1 VPANERQHIFRRR
14 AARILAG
21 AVFDLVF
28 VVVVA
33 ALAGQLH
40 EDHSVLGLA
49 VFAGLFVPV
58 WWCWRSFTWYATGFD
73 SDDPR
78 CRIGLL
84 AGMLGVAVLSIGVAG
99 AAGEGE
105 SRTFVLAYVGLLII
119 LGGLYGRIWLLFP
132 AARSLARRYV
142 LGYAV
147 SVVIWSASLALQ
159 EGAQPWLWAVAMVV
173 LIATPV
179 AVLRQP
185 RRAYHAAH
193 IAERY
198 GLFTIIVLGES
209 VVVTVSGWTPE
220 PAPMS
225 SRSPCSVLGSRSRS
239 GGRTSAATGTPRAAP
254 PWPAS
259 FGRRSMSWS
268 SPGSRP
274 RPSVSSSPSRPR
286 ARAAASSWSTGLR
299 SAPALPPTCL
309 RWEPSARRP
318 ATWTGS
324 RAGNLSDSA
333 QRVVELCDGGVPIL
347 RVHRAGFAEHLRQGE
362 RDTGCGVT
370 DVGNP
375 GGDRRLVPSEADR
388 WIELDRQPAHM
399 NAASVPGAVL
409 LGAHHLHDRGAVRRR
424 LAYEG
429 ARGRTACGES
439 MSTTD
444 VVHGSTRGWSPE
456 CS

>member
-1 VPANERQHIFRRR
+1 MSVSTSSGVERHASWLELF
-14 AARILAG
+14 
-21 AVFDLVF
+21 FDLVF

-58 WWCWRSFTWYATGFD
+58 WWCWRSFTWYATGY

-147 SVVIWSASLALQ
+147 GAVIWSASLALQ
-159 EGAQPWLWAVAMVV
+159 EGARPWLWAVAMVV

-209 VVVTVSGWTPE
+209 VVVTVSG
-220 PAPMS
+220 
-225 SRSPCSVLGSRSRS
+225 
-239 GGRTSAATGTPRAAP
+239 
-254 PWPAS
+254 
-259 FGRRSMSWS
+259 
-268 SPGSRP
+268 
-274 RPSVSSSPSRPR
+274 
-286 ARAAASSWSTGLR
+286 
-299 SAPALPPTCL
+299 
-309 RWEPSARRP
+309 
-318 ATWTGS
+318 
-324 RAGNLSDSA
+324 
-333 QRVVELCDGGVPIL
+333 
-347 RVHRAGFAEHLRQGE
+347 
-362 RDTGCGVT
+362 
-370 DVGNP
+370 
-375 GGDRRLVPSEADR
+375 
-388 WIELDRQPAHM
+388 LD
-399 NAASVPGAVL
+399 
-409 LGAHHLHDRGAVRRR
+409 
-424 LAYEG
+424 
-429 ARGRTACGES
+429 
-439 MSTTD
+439 
-444 VVHGSTRGWSPE
+444 
-456 CS
+456 